1 MTRSVRDLSP
11 LRLVVLILLAVAAY
25 VGWSTFWFLTDDAFI
40 TFRYISNHMRGWG
53 YTWNPP
59 PFRPVEG
66 YSNFLWMVLLE
77 GVWRLTG
84 VEPPDAA
91 NPVSLLLAYGTL
103 ALGFTWV
110 WRMALPPALERH
122 RFALAV
128 AVLVGVLSNRTFLAW
143 MSSGLETALFTF
155 CTTLWIVATL
165 ELGRGGGPRALAVSC
180 TAAALTALTRPDGQ
194 LMVLASGLLAVGYF
208 LAAAP
213 RGRWMLAGLP
223 LLLDAVHLLWRHA
236 TYGEWV
242 PNTYFAKHV
251 EAWPESGL
259 RYALSF
265 VLEYALWSWLVVGGA
280 ATVAVLRRLGWR
292 RVVSAVSA
300 RPGTVTVVAVL
311 AAHFAY
317 YTLIIGGDHFEYR
330 IYAHLVLPL
339 MVSFVGFLAWLDASP
354 RSAAIC
360 GGLFL
365 LLSLPL
371 PWVHYARTHTLTTRE
386 STHLLFQPVA
396 DAFPPG
402 VSAYAR
408 LFDAQQ
414 QWLVRHHVGLRHQEH
429 KILYEFQR
437 QILPP
442 REVGEQLKFGDP
454 TTRLVLVW
462 KTVGVPSWA
471 MPEVVIL
478 DYFGLND
485 RVVARTPV
493 STTQRE
499 NRLMAHDRQPPP
511 GYFDCFEPNLARKGG
526 QFVVASRREPLTDE
540 RIRECEARFDPTRA
554 LTPSRTA
561 P

>member
-1 MTRSVRDLSP
+1 MTRSLRDLSP
-11 LRLVVLILLAVAAY
+11 SRLAVLVLIAGAAY

-103 ALGFTWV
+103 ALGFRWV
-110 WRMALPPALERH
+110 WRMALPPSLERH

-143 MSSGLETALFTF
+143 MSSGLETSLFIF
-155 CTTLWIVATL
+155 CTTLWLVATL
-165 ELGRGGGPRALAVSC
+165 ELDWGGGPRALAVSC

-194 LMVLASGLLAVGYF
+194 LMVLASGLLALGFF
-208 LAAAP
+208 LRTPP
-213 RGRWMLAGLP
+213 RGRWVLAGLP
-223 LLLDAVHLLWRHA
+223 LLLDVAHLLWRHA

-265 VLEYALWSWLVVGGA
+265 VLEYALWVWLAVGIA
-280 ATVAVLRRLGWR
+280 ATVAVLRSLGGR

-300 RPGTVTVVAVL
+300 RPGAVTVVAVL

-330 IYAHLVLPL
+330 VYAHLVLPL
-339 MVSFVGFLAWLDASP
+339 WVSFVGFLAWWEVP
-354 RSAAIC
+354 TRSAAVV

-371 PWVHYARTHTLTTRE
+371 PWVHYARTHELTTRA
-386 STHLLFQPVA
+386 STNKLVQPVA

-402 VSAYAR
+402 ARAYAQ

-414 QWLVRHHVGLRHQEH
+414 AWLIRHLVGMRHQEH
-429 KILYEFQR
+429 KVLYQLQR
-437 QILPP
+437 QGLPP
-442 REVGEQLKFGDP
+442 REVGEELKFGDP
-454 TTRLVLVW
+454 MTRLVLVW
-462 KTVGVPSWA
+462 KTVGVPAWVL
-471 MPEVVIL
+471 PEVVIL
-478 DYFGLND
+478 DYLGLND
-485 RVVARTPV
+485 RVVARTPL
-493 STTQRE
+493 SADRRE
-499 NRLMAHDRQPPP
+499 NRTMAHDRQPPP
-511 GYFDCFEPNLARKGG
+511 GYFECFEPNLSYREG
-526 QFVVASRREPLTDE
+526 QFVVAPRREPLTDE

-554 LTPSRTA
+554 APVTP
-561 P
+561 